1 MTTDAERILSLEHDM
16 NFLKKGINDMSQD
29 VREIKRILVGVDGE
43 NSLVNRV
50 AKAEQ
55 KLKAHE
61 DEATSA
67 LKEVQACLNPAS
79 IWDRPVKVKHL
90 IIFGVLMFLIN
101 IPEVR
106 HAVAEALSSILGVV
120 PFIL

>member
-16 NFLKKGINDMSQD
+16 NFLKKGIDEMSQD

-55 KLKAHE
+55 KLQAHE

-67 LKEVQACLNPAS
+67 LKEVQACLNPES
-79 IWDRPVKVKHL
+79 IWDRPVKLKHL
-90 IIFGVLMFLIN
+90 VIFGVLMFLIN

-106 HAVAEALSSILGVV
+106 HAIAEALSSILGVV